1 MLHRLRVPVAS
12 GCHQGLALY
21 SSLPFTG
28 TLKSLTLGHE
38 NSPYLQA
45 EAAEAAHW
53 SFVALA
59 STPILEELR
68 KLMSLLPFLPNS
80 TLMVIKKKKKSLNII
95 RF

>member
-1 MLHRLRVPVAS
+1 MLHRLGVPVAS

-21 SSLPFTG
+21 SCLPFTG
-28 TLKSLTLGHE
+28 TPKSLILGHE

-45 EAAEAAHW
+45 EAAHW
-53 SFVALA
+53 SFMALA
-59 STPILEELR
+59 RTHISEELR

-80 TLMVIKKKKKSLNII
+80 ALMVIKKKKCLNII